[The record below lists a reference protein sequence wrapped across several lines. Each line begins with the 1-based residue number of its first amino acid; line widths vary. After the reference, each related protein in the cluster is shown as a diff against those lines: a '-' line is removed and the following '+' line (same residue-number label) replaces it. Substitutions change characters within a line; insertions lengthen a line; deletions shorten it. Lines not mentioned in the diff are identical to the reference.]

1 MQYYETSEKER
12 ACLLSNRTNSSTAEK
27 KWMVLPMCSIYSIYN
42 YLLLTSGA
50 FSRHT
55 FKNIYF
61 SFSIY
66 MPMLSA
72 PLKGTDEE
80 TPII

>member
-27 KWMVLPMCSIYSIYN
+27 KWMVFPMCSIYN
-42 YLLLTSGA
+42 YLLLNSGA

-80 TPII
+80 MPII